1 MKVVP
6 ELVSRVAVAFSAS
19 APLPAKVNA
28 GERLALVGS
37 VFSADGEE
45 CASGMARF
53 AWSLQASGGGDL
65 ALAQPEVRTTERVLC
80 SQPTGPNPQYLPF
93 RIHFII

>member
-1 MKVVP
+1 MGGVAMKVVP

-37 VFSADGEE
+37 VFKS
-45 CASGMARF
+45 
-53 AWSLQASGGGDL
+53 
-65 ALAQPEVRTTERVLC
+65 
-80 SQPTGPNPQYLPF
+80 
-93 RIHFII
+93 